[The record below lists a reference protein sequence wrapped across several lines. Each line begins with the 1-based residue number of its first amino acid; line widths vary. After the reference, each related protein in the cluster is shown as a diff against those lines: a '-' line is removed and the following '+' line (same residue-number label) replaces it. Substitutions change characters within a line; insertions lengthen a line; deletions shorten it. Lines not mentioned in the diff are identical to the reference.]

1 MAVSTETETPAA
13 PPRRRSRVRRVLGA
27 LVVLVLLAAALLTGA
42 AAYQVVSTARSD
54 DAVRTDAIVVLGAAQ
69 FWGRPSP
76 VLEARLRHAASLSA
90 DGVADHVVTVGS
102 NQPGDITTE
111 AAAGRDWLVEQG
123 IPSSSV
129 VAVPEGHDTLASLE
143 AVASLMAERG
153 WTSATIVTDPAH
165 EARSVAMARALGI
178 DAHASPTRSGSGSAL
193 TPEYVARETLGLL
206 SFWLVERRG
215 VTARL

>member
-1 MAVSTETETPAA
+1 MRLILIGGLAVAVAA
-13 PPRRRSRVRRVLGA
+13 
-27 LVVLVLLAAALLTGA
+27 GA
-42 AAYQVVSTARSD
+42 ATFQIWRQGGADEQRPA
-54 DAVRTDAIVVLGAAQ
+54 DAIVVLGAAQ